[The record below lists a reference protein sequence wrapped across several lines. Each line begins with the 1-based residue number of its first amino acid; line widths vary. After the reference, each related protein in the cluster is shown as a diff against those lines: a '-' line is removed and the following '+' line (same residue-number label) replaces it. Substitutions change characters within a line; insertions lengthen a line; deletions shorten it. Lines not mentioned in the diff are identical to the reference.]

1 MKVRKSTR
9 VAGFVSTPA
18 PVITAAIELVRRIAR
33 PSAGPHGATQPRP
46 GYGKT
51 CFDVRNSSKTSE
63 KCCACQYMQSE
74 KKMRIIP
81 TVDAW
86 TGCTSHAC
94 SACSRRSRANFAGV
108 FVRHSG
114 GAESSG
120 SSASSTTTLS
130 ARRCNMGGSDR
141 PRRAELRR
149 DGRRRSPGDS
159 GELRVLACLVPE
171 VLFIP
176 APHELCEAFGGVSR
190 RAEPTM
196 VLKSLLL
203 NMSEEMTDLLGAFF
217 LLSLLVGAVVVAN
230 RTTLLN
236 SIKQSATNSRAES
249 RKAAVRKSLSCPAL
263 MELENP
269 QEAVLAC
276 AEMFTKFEERAPRA
290 SFAGKSMPKTPSLP
304 ALVEGSSEGESGLGR
319 AAASSSNSDVDL
331 TDLLGMSGSAA
342 EHAPHVVVLGD
353 ARVGKTAVIESLE
366 SFDPEGRL
374 RMVEGLPPAGDGFYA
389 RVLVALVVWD
399 AAYASLP
406 DVLTSTDGR
415 FSGSGDFGPSG
426 LADGDLE
433 TLAEYVDRH
442 MRALRAEPGAS
453 SIVRVVVF
461 CNKTDAVP
469 CPLAQAAGLDPNTYF
484 LAGSARRGTN
494 MRNCWRLIETCA
506 APRAACRE
514 ITNSGRGGSS
524 ASLVG
529 VRRKSTEPETLRG
542 ESGENTPGRPSL
554 PTRADSEHWGGPGFR
569 QARATGRESPAPLIE
584 PSSPMRSSV
593 IG

>member
-1 MKVRKSTR
+1 
-9 VAGFVSTPA
+9 
-18 PVITAAIELVRRIAR
+18 
-33 PSAGPHGATQPRP
+33 
-46 GYGKT
+46 
-51 CFDVRNSSKTSE
+51 
-63 KCCACQYMQSE
+63 
-74 KKMRIIP
+74 
-81 TVDAW
+81 
-86 TGCTSHAC
+86 
-94 SACSRRSRANFAGV
+94 
-108 FVRHSG
+108 
-114 GAESSG
+114 
-120 SSASSTTTLS
+120 
-130 ARRCNMGGSDR
+130 
-141 PRRAELRR
+141 
-149 DGRRRSPGDS
+149 
-159 GELRVLACLVPE
+159 
-171 VLFIP
+171 
-176 APHELCEAFGGVSR
+176 
-190 RAEPTM
+190 M

-469 CPLAQAAGLDPNTYF
+469 PARAGRRPRSEHLLPRRLGAARHEHAQLLAADRDVRRA
-484 LAGSARRGTN
+484 ARRV
-494 MRNCWRLIETCA
+494 
-506 APRAACRE
+506 PR
-514 ITNSGRGGSS
+514 ITNSGRGGRAPRSS
-524 ASLVG
+524 ACG
-529 VRRKSTEPETLRG
+529 AADQPEALRG
-542 ESGENTPGRPSL
+542 ERREHAGAAAVADARRLRAGAGRAP
-554 PTRADSEHWGGPGFR
+554 A
-569 QARATGRESPAPLIE
+569 ARATGRESPALLIE

>member
-1 MKVRKSTR
+1 MPESI
-9 VAGFVSTPA
+9 F
-18 PVITAAIELVRRIAR
+18 IAAR
-33 PSAGPHGATQPRP
+33 
-46 GYGKT
+46 
-51 CFDVRNSSKTSE
+51 
-63 KCCACQYMQSE
+63 
-74 KKMRIIP
+74 
-81 TVDAW
+81 
-86 TGCTSHAC
+86 
-94 SACSRRSRANFAGV
+94 
-108 FVRHSG
+108 
-114 GAESSG
+114 
-120 SSASSTTTLS
+120 
-130 ARRCNMGGSDR
+130 
-141 PRRAELRR
+141 
-149 DGRRRSPGDS
+149 
-159 GELRVLACLVPE
+159 
-171 VLFIP
+171 
-176 APHELCEAFGGVSR
+176 HELCEAFGGVSR